1 MAEAKRPRA
10 YRSTQVGGA
19 GGGVVGTP
27 PLTNKRPDSP
37 MPIDEFFNERS
48 TIEIFERAFY
58 AGSEAREEVE
68 EILTWLPPPKR
79 VLDIGCNAGLHAME
93 WARRGAE
100 VVGVDSA
107 PVAIDLARKRA
118 AGMPRARF
126 EVADLL
132 EGRLDRWGQFDLIT
146 SLGGVF
152 NCVSR
157 ADLIPVFQAV
167 RSALA
172 PGGVFVFDVLKWFE
186 GSRKVFFRK
195 NGRGELR
202 IVWEFTLDPTKGRG
216 RVVGHFVESG
226 AVQDSERS
234 FYTIPEVTTLLSL
247 AGFAPITARGDLAFS
262 IPPEQA
268 EPSIFFRAYRNEA

>member
-1 MAEAKRPRA
+1 
-10 YRSTQVGGA
+10 
-19 GGGVVGTP
+19 
-27 PLTNKRPDSP
+27 
-37 MPIDEFFNERS
+37 MPIDQFFNNLS
-48 TIEIFERAFY
+48 TIEVFESAFY
-58 AGSEAREEVE
+58 AESEAVEEVE
-68 EILTWLPPPKR
+68 EILTWCPAPRR

-107 PVAIDLARKRA
+107 PTAIDLARKRA
-118 AGMPRARF
+118 SGMPRLSF

-132 EGRLDRWGQFDLIT
+132 EGEFDRWGRFDLVT

-157 ADLIPVFQAV
+157 ADLVLAFRAV

-186 GSRKVFFRK
+186 GPRKIFLRK

-202 IVWEFTLDPTKGRG
+202 IVWEFTLDPVDGRG
-216 RVVGHFVESG
+216 RVVGHFLESG
-226 AVQDSERS
+226 TVQDSERS
-234 FYTIPEVTTLLSL
+234 FYTIAEVTTLLSL
-247 AGFAPITARGDLAFS
+247 AGFRRMTARGDLAFS
-262 IPPEQA
+262 APPEQA
-268 EPSIFFRAYRNEA
+268 EPSIFFRAYREDG